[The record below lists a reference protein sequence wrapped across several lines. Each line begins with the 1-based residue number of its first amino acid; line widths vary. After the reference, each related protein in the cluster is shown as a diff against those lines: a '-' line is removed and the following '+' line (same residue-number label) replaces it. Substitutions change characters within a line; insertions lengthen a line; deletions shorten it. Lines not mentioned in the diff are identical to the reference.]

1 MEGRKEYIVEITK
14 AAQQIILTKLNDNY
28 AIDIKNNNQS
38 DIVTEIDIEVEKF
51 LVNKIKERY
60 PNDGFITEENT
71 VSDPNKDYVWIIDPI
86 DGTMNFVYE
95 QRDFAISIALY
106 HEGIGEVGV
115 VCNVVNDE
123 MIVGV
128 RNEGLSVNGIKP
140 SPLTTVN
147 LRQSIID
154 VSLRTMV
161 TLNEKGIANLFKMS
175 SSILSHRNIGSAA
188 IRICDVAL
196 GRAHMYISDTLCI
209 WDFAAGIIILRE
221 AGGYDNYMEEELK
234 FTSDRVDLMVANNK
248 GIVTE
253 LKDKFYFNN

>member
-1 MEGRKEYIVEITK
+1 
-14 AAQQIILTKLNDNY
+14 
-28 AIDIKNNNQS
+28 
-38 DIVTEIDIEVEKF
+38 
-51 LVNKIKERY
+51 
-60 PNDGFITEENT
+60 
-71 VSDPNKDYVWIIDPI
+71 
-86 DGTMNFVYE
+86 
-95 QRDFAISIALY
+95 
-106 HEGIGEVGV
+106 
-115 VCNVVNDE
+115 
-123 MIVGV
+123 
-128 RNEGLSVNGIKP
+128 
-140 SPLTTVN
+140 
-147 LRQSIID
+147 
-154 VSLRTMV
+154 MV

-253 LKDKFYFNN
+253 LKDKFYLNN